1 MQAMNHQK
9 SDFYEFFP
17 PYKWIKNP
25 QIATKF
31 YIFNLPAVLTL
42 AVIIISWR
50 WWVSRIYS
58 PKILFRPSYTK
69 VTFYKVHL
77 CNYDTKF
84 I

>member
-42 AVIIISWR
+42 AVIIIS
-50 WWVSRIYS
+50 
-58 PKILFRPSYTK
+58 
-69 VTFYKVHL
+69 
-77 CNYDTKF
+77 
-84 I
+84 